1 MAWETFDNFQSSNIA
16 LLKYDD
22 ETWTLEVTFHG
33 GSTYHYF
40 DVPEHLWD
48 GIKNANSKG
57 VYLNAEIKGHY
68 RYSKV

>member
-1 MAWETFDNFQSSNIA
+1 MTWEMFDNFQSSNIA
-16 LLKYDD
+16 LLKYDA

-40 DVPEHLWD
+40 DIPEHIWE
-48 GIKNANSKG
+48 GITRADSKG
-57 VYLNAEIKGHY
+57 VFLNAEIKGQY

>member
-16 LLKYDD
+16 LLKYDS

-40 DVPEHLWD
+40 DVPENIWD
-48 GIKNANSKG
+48 GLKNADSQG
-57 VYLNAEIKGHY
+57 VFLNAQIKGHF